1 MGLADKVRIKFRLE
15 EGKTANILVCR
26 KQALGRCCSQNK
38 GYMAIQGLMWLEES
52 LVANTATPSIHMSL
66 VFLYR

>member
-1 MGLADKVRIKFRLE
+1 MGLADKVRLKVRTE

-38 GYMAIQGLMWLEES
+38 GYMVI
-52 LVANTATPSIHMSL
+52 
-66 VFLYR
+66 